1 MLRRLIA
8 AVLVTMVSAT
18 AMAADPPKQIGWEDL
33 MPEMA
38 PIKNP
43 FDEMDLQLR
52 EDLGYIFRVKADLE
66 LGLIDADSPEMK
78 EAMKVSARVEEG
90 GFDIDEL
97 EKQLDEIQA
106 ELDRRD
112 TMVNRE
118 LEGKVVRIPGYALP
132 LELTEGGVTEFLLV
146 PYVGACIHTP
156 PPPPNQMVFVTLR
169 DEYEVQNLYDPVWIT
184 GQLQVEQAS
193 RSLSFVDGT
202 SDVATGYVL
211 SGVAIEPYE

>member
-211 SGVAIEPYE
+211 SGVAVEPYE

>member
-1 MLRRLIA
+1 MFRRLIA
-8 AVLVTMVSAT
+8 AAFLALIAAT
-18 AMAADPPKQIGWEDL
+18 ASAADSPKQIGWEDL
-33 MPEMA
+33 MPKIE

-66 LGLIDADSPEMK
+66 LGLIDENSPEMQ
-78 EAMKVSARVEEG
+78 EAMKISARIEEN

-97 EKQLDEIQA
+97 ERQLDQIQA

-112 TMVNRE
+112 TMVNRD

-146 PYVGACIHTP
+146 PYVGACIHVP
-156 PPPPNQMVFVTLR
+156 PPPPNQMVFVSLR
-169 DEYEVQNLYDPVWIT
+169 DEYEVKNLYDPVWIT
-184 GQLQVEQAS
+184 GQLRVEQAS

-202 SDVATGYVL
+202 SDVATGYAL
-211 SGVAIEPYE
+211 NGVTVEPYQ

>member
-78 EAMKVSARVEEG
+78 EAMKVSARVEEN

-211 SGVAIEPYE
+211 SGVAVEPYE